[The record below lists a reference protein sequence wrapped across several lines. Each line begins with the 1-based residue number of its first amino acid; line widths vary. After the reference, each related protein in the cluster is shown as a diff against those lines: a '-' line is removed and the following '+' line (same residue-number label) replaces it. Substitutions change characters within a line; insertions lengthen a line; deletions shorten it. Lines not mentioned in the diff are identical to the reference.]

1 MSCPTHLANAL
12 RKAVKR
18 MRVASLNP
26 AGIRENFS
34 DYAHTSLS
42 SCIVFCFSCTFSR
55 NLRWLLPGFGSTWD
69 DWFQRCRD
77 LVFLL
82 HSVTHLS
89 RIRSHQLDCSI
100 FIRICFSISILRH
113 VLISEIVNVLL
124 FYPPLLLLAADR
136 PKGTEQ
142 PPGRDSC
149 YTGRA
154 PKMCLVQ
161 KVSVQTILYPAG
173 RLLATCNSY
182 PNLGSHVSTLPAHR
196 WVQRLLGAQRVGRP
210 RRM

>member
-1 MSCPTHLANAL
+1 M
-12 RKAVKR
+12 
-18 MRVASLNP
+18 
-26 AGIRENFS
+26 
-34 DYAHTSLS
+34 
-42 SCIVFCFSCTFSR
+42 
-55 NLRWLLPGFGSTWD
+55 
-69 DWFQRCRD
+69 
-77 LVFLL
+77 FLL

-89 RIRSHQLDCSI
+89 RIRSHQLDCCI

-149 YTGRA
+149 YTGRT

-173 RLLATCNSY
+173 RLLARCNSY

-210 RRM
+210 PRIQESKRQTYRGFVCRSWPHVISGCIHILACPKTGSPFGPPFACRPEVTTSHCSRGSPTQNLHSLTP